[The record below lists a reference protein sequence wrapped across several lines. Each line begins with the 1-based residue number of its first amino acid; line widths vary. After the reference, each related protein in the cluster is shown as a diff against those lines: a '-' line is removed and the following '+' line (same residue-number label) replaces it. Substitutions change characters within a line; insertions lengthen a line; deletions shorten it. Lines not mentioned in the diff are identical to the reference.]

1 MRPRRR
7 LPRRSWRLEHNQ
19 CHSLYLFPAFP
30 LSRKSDSTENILAPR
45 SPVAT
50 LSPLSQ
56 QGLEQPFKQGLDCP
70 QLRGLNRFAQGIVAG
85 VFVQYEDMAVTIEM
99 QNTGDPRARR
109 EILAGVE
116 HVLSDVAGEWRVS
129 IVGSRA
135 DDNWE
140 MKVEGP
146 RGFERSYTLV
156 GKAGEHQPEAIR
168 NVLIK
173 LLPPRPR

>member
-1 MRPRRR
+1 M
-7 LPRRSWRLEHNQ
+7 
-19 CHSLYLFPAFP
+19 
-30 LSRKSDSTENILAPR
+30 
-45 SPVAT
+45 
-50 LSPLSQ
+50 
-56 QGLEQPFKQGLDCP
+56 
-70 QLRGLNRFAQGIVAG
+70 
-85 VFVQYEDMAVTIEM
+85 TIEM
-99 QNTGDPRARR
+99 QNTGDSRACR

-135 DDNWE
+135 NDNWD

-156 GKAGEHQPEAIR
+156 GEAGEHRPQAIR

-173 LLPPRPR
+173 LLPANTR

>member
-1 MRPRRR
+1 V
-7 LPRRSWRLEHNQ
+7 LP
-19 CHSLYLFPAFP
+19 HSPAFQHEFAKNR
-30 LSRKSDSTENILAPR
+30 SEQYSTGR
-45 SPVAT
+45 H
-50 LSPLSQ
+50 
-56 QGLEQPFKQGLDCP
+56 
-70 QLRGLNRFAQGIVAG
+70 LRGLNRFAQEIVVALYNIG
-85 VFVQYEDMAVTIEM
+85 DMAVTIEM
-99 QNTGDPRARR
+99 QNTGDPRARS

-135 DDNWE
+135 NGNWE

-156 GKAGEHQPEAIR
+156 GEAGEHRPEAIR

-173 LLPPRPR
+173 LLPASTR

>member
-1 MRPRRR
+1 
-7 LPRRSWRLEHNQ
+7 
-19 CHSLYLFPAFP
+19 
-30 LSRKSDSTENILAPR
+30 
-45 SPVAT
+45 
-50 LSPLSQ
+50 
-56 QGLEQPFKQGLDCP
+56 
-70 QLRGLNRFAQGIVAG
+70 
-85 VFVQYEDMAVTIEM
+85 MAVTIEI
-99 QNTGDPRARR
+99 QNTGDSRSRK

-116 HVLSDVAGEWRVS
+116 HVLSDAAGEWRVS

-168 NVLIK
+168 NVLMK
-173 LLPPRPR
+173 LLPARAR